1 MKPFQTTHPTF
12 FAIGI
17 ASSLV
22 LLLAPIAAHA
32 GNSGA
37 DRALVERGRYVVQI
51 GGCNDC
57 HTPGYGMAD
66 GKVPET
72 QWLIGD
78 QLGFRG
84 PWGTT
89 YPSNLRSALARMSE
103 AEWLE
108 VGHNARYRP
117 PMPSASLRVMSKR
130 DLRAVY
136 HYVRSLGPSGNE
148 VPAYVPPDR
157 APVGPV
163 VLFPVPPN

>member
-1 MKPFQTTHPTF
+1 MRSLQTIRPIH

-17 ASSLV
+17 ASSLA
-22 LLLAPIAAHA
+22 LLLVPVAGHA
-32 GNSGA
+32 GNSSTE
-37 DRALVERGRYVVQI
+37 RALVERGRYVVQI

-66 GKVPET
+66 GNVPEKE
-72 QWLIGD
+72 WLIGD

-84 PWGTT
+84 PWGAT
-89 YPSNLRSALARMSE
+89 YASNLRSVLARMSE
-103 AEWLE
+103 AEWLA
-108 VGHNARYRP
+108 VGHNARFRP
-117 PMPSASLRVMSKR
+117 PMPSVSLRLMSKR

-136 HYVRSLGPSGNE
+136 HYVRSLGPSSNE

-163 VLFPVPPN
+163 VLFPAPPN

>member
-1 MKPFQTTHPTF
+1 MKAIQTIRITLP
-12 FAIGI
+12 AAGI
-17 ASSLV
+17 ASSLMLV
-22 LLLAPIAAHA
+22 LAPLAAHA
-32 GNSGA
+32 GSPGTE
-37 DRALVERGRYVVQI
+37 RALVERGRYVVQV

-66 GKVPET
+66 GAVPEK

-103 AEWLE
+103 AEWLQ

-117 PMPSASLRVMSKR
+117 PMPSASLRLMSKR

-136 HYVRSLGPSGNE
+136 HYVRSLGPSSNE

-163 VLFPVPPN
+163 VLFPAPPN

>member
-1 MKPFQTTHPTF
+1 MNSVQTIRSTF
-12 FAIGI
+12 FSMGI
-17 ASSLV
+17 ALSLMLV
-22 LLLAPIAAHA
+22 LAPRAAHA
-32 GNSGA
+32 GNTA
-37 DRALVERGRYVVQI
+37 KERALVDRGRYVVQV

-66 GKVPET
+66 GNVPEKE
-72 QWLIGD
+72 WLIGD

-89 YPSNLRSALARMSE
+89 YASNLRSALARMSE

-108 VGHNARYRP
+108 IGHNARYRP
-117 PMPSASLRVMSKR
+117 PMPSVSLRLMSKR

-136 HYVRSLGPSGNE
+136 HYVRSLAPSSNE

-163 VLFPVPPN
+163 VLFPSPPN